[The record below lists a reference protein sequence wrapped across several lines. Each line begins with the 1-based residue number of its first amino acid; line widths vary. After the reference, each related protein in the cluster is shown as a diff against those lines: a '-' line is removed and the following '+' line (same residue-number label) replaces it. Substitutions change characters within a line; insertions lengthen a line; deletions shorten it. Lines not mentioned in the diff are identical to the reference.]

1 MEAIC
6 ADKKRARHEDE
17 ADSFFYH
24 SPLFIDRNIYSA

>member
-1 MEAIC
+1 MTAIY
-6 ADKKRARHEDE
+6 ADKKRARHE